1 MSVIGIVGTAGP
13 STSLRSGR
21 DDTSFVGLGCLSP
34 NRSVIPAGWLC
45 LRGRLVVDCDG
56 GTRVVD
62 EEIRILIADDHPL
75 MRKGLR
81 LSVEEDPG
89 LKVVGEAADG
99 EAALLSIKK
108 LHPHIALLDIEMP
121 KLDGLGV
128 ARELVKSGLKTEVIF
143 LTLHSNQDLF
153 RSAMELGCKGYILK
167 DSAVQEVVAGI
178 HAVASGRPYI
188 SSAITADLL
197 QSQNRPEAKSSNAL
211 MSLLTPTEL
220 RIMQLIARGK
230 TSKEIGTE
238 LSIHY
243 RTVENHRTNM
253 CRKLELEGEG
263 ANALLRFALQNKN
276 LS

>member
-1 MSVIGIVGTAGP
+1 M
-13 STSLRSGR
+13 
-21 DDTSFVGLGCLSP
+21 DD
-34 NRSVIPAGWLC
+34 
-45 LRGRLVVDCDG
+45 
-56 GTRVVD
+56 
-62 EEIRILIADDHPL
+62 EIRILIADDHPL

-89 LKVVGEAADG
+89 LKVVGEASDG
-99 EAALLSIKK
+99 EMALSLIKK
-108 LHPHIALLDIEMP
+108 LHPHVALLDIEMP

-128 ARELVKSGLKTEVIF
+128 VREMIKFGLKTEVIF
-143 LTLHSNQDLF
+143 LTFHSNQDLF

-188 SSAITADLL
+188 SSAITTDLL
-197 QSQNRPEAKSSNAL
+197 QSRNRPDSQSGQAL
-211 MSLLTPTEL
+211 TKGLTPTEL
-220 RIMQLIARGK
+220 RIMRRIAQGK
-230 TSKEIGTE
+230 TSKEIGAE

-243 RTVENHRTNM
+243 RTVENHRTSM

-276 LS
+276 LL

>member
-1 MSVIGIVGTAGP
+1 V
-13 STSLRSGR
+13 
-21 DDTSFVGLGCLSP
+21 DD
-34 NRSVIPAGWLC
+34 
-45 LRGRLVVDCDG
+45 
-56 GTRVVD
+56 
-62 EEIRILIADDHPL
+62 EIQILIADDHPL

-89 LKVVGEAADG
+89 LKVVGEASDG
-99 EAALLSIKK
+99 EAALSLIKK
-108 LHPHIALLDIEMP
+108 LRPHVALLDIEMP

-128 ARELVKSGLKTEVIF
+128 AREIVKTELKTEIIF

-153 RSAMELGCKGYILK
+153 RSAMDLGCKGYILK

-197 QSQNRPEAKSSNAL
+197 QSRNQPKAPALTSN
-211 MSLLTPTEL
+211 LTPTEL
-220 RIMQLIARGK
+220 RIMGLIAQGK
-230 TSKEIGTE
+230 TSKEIGSE

-243 RTVENHRTNM
+243 RTVENHRTSM

-276 LS
+276 LL

>member
-1 MSVIGIVGTAGP
+1 
-13 STSLRSGR
+13 LE
-21 DDTSFVGLGCLSP
+21 D
-34 NRSVIPAGWLC
+34 
-45 LRGRLVVDCDG
+45 
-56 GTRVVD
+56 
-62 EEIRILIADDHPL
+62 EIRVLIADDHPL

-81 LSVEEDPG
+81 MSVEEDPG
-89 LKVVGEAADG
+89 LKVVGEASDG
-99 EAALLSIKK
+99 EVALSLIMK
-108 LHPHIALLDIEMP
+108 LLPHVALLDIEMP

-128 ARELVKSGLKTEVIF
+128 AREVVKRGLKTEIIF

-153 RSAMELGCKGYILK
+153 RSAMDLGCKGYILK

-188 SSAITADLL
+188 SSAITTDLL
-197 QSQNRPEAKSSNAL
+197 QSRNQSAPQSSN
-211 MSLLTPTEL
+211 SLTGNLSPTEL
-220 RIMQLIARGK
+220 RIMRLIAQGK
-230 TSKEIGTE
+230 TSKEIGAE

-276 LS
+276 LL